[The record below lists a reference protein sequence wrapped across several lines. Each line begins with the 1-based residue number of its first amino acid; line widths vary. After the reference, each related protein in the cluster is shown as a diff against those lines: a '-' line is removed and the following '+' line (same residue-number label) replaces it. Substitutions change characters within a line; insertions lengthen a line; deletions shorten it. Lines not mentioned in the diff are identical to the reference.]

1 MSRAGW
7 FVRTTAM
14 IVVVTMISRVLGFLR
29 SVFITDR
36 FGLSMET
43 DAYFFALNIP
53 NTLFLVIPGAIS
65 SVLIP
70 TLKGFMGAA
79 QLGDRDRL
87 FHQAATWTALGC
99 LALTA
104 AGMIW
109 APEIVRVLAPDFS
122 PDKQL
127 LTADMLRIMMPSV
140 FFIGLIAILSAV
152 LNAHDDFFATSVGP
166 VLNNLIVIASIYVLT
181 PWFGVAGI
189 AWGTTAGFGVFA
201 VYLLWPAI
209 RCFRYTLRLN
219 FRVRGERTL
228 VTMGQRFVP
237 VLFGTAVSQVYLF
250 VEKILAG
257 GLGDAKISALSLGFT
272 LVQLP
277 IAVFFGALAVPLFP
291 LMADFVKQRRMGEMK
306 AVLAKGFLYPYHV
319 LLPTTVGL
327 LLLAEPFVR
336 AFFDHGGA
344 FDGEDARLTAWA
356 VIFYALGMVGWA
368 GRDLL
373 IRASYAIENTRT
385 PVAIGIVSAAVS
397 LGLALLL
404 MPALDH
410 GGLALAYSLGTYF
423 NMLLQGWFLRR
434 QIGRLFDRA
443 FYLSLLK
450 GLIGCGGMAA
460 VVLGGLLL
468 WGPADRMGVAA
479 LTATVAAAAVVY
491 LLMLLLLKEP
501 AAREILS
508 MPAARRKRKG
518 GGA

>member
-7 FVRTTAM
+7 FIRTTAM
-14 IVVVTMISRVLGFLR
+14 IVVVTMVSRVLGFLR
-29 SVFITDR
+29 SVFITDK

-65 SVLIP
+65 AVLIP
-70 TLKGFMGAA
+70 TLKGFTGEA
-79 QLGDRDRL
+79 QLAARDRL
-87 FHQAATWTALGC
+87 FHQATTWTAFGC

-109 APEIVRVLAPDFS
+109 APEVIRVLAPDFS

-140 FFIGLIAILSAV
+140 FFTGLIAILSAV
-152 LNAHDDFFATSVGP
+152 LNAHEDFFATSVGP
-166 VLNNLIVIASIYVLT
+166 VLNNLIVIASIFLLT
-181 PWFGVAGI
+181 PWLGVEGI
-189 AWGTTAGFGVFA
+189 AWGTSAGFGVFA
-201 VYLLWPAI
+201 LYLLLP
-209 RCFRYTLRLN
+209 TLRRFKYSLRVN
-219 FRVRGERTL
+219 FRLRGERTL
-228 VTMGQRFVP
+228 IGMGERFVP
-237 VLFGTAVSQVYLF
+237 VMFGTAVSQVYLF
-250 VEKILAG
+250 LEKILAG

-291 LMADFVKQRRMGEMK
+291 LLSDRVKQGRMDEMK

-327 LLLAEPFVR
+327 ILLAEPFVR
-336 AFFDHGGA
+336 AFFAHGGE

-356 VIFYALGMVGWA
+356 VIFYAAGMVGWA

-385 PVAIGIVSAAVS
+385 PVAIGIVSTAVS

-423 NMLLQGWFLRR
+423 NMLLQAWFLRR
-434 QIGRLFDRA
+434 QIGRLFERA
-443 FYLSLLK
+443 FYLSLAK
-450 GLIGCGGMAA
+450 GLAGAAGMAA
-460 VVLGGLLL
+460 VILGLLTL
-468 WGPADRMGVAA
+468 LGPAGA
-479 LTATVAAAAVVY
+479 LGIPGLAITVAAAAGSY
-491 LLMLLLLKEP
+491 LLLLLLLKEP
-501 AAREILS
+501 AAGEIL
-508 MPAARRKRKG
+508 AKLTARRKKG
-518 GGA
+518 GGSA